1 MLTEAAEAT
10 TRDNDITSDLFQ
22 YSNSSMTLLMLEFC
36 HIRPNS
42 DPMLTEAAKA
52 TTRDSGITLDL
63 LQYSNSSMTLLMLRF
78 CHIRPNSDPMVTEAA
93 EATTRDNGITQF
105 GFVTVPEQVNDISSA
120 QIPSHTGQ
128 KYKMLE

>member
-22 YSNSSMTLLMLEFC
+22 YSNSSMTLLMLDFC

-52 TTRDSGITLDL
+52 TTRDNGVTFDL
-63 LQYSNSSMTLLMLRF
+63 FQYSNSRMT
-78 CHIRPNSDPMVTEAA
+78 
-93 EATTRDNGITQF
+93 Q
-105 GFVTVPEQVNDISSA
+105 
-120 QIPSHTGQ
+120 
-128 KYKMLE
+128 

>member
-1 MLTEAAEAT
+1 
-10 TRDNDITSDLFQ
+10 
-22 YSNSSMTLLMLEFC
+22 
-36 HIRPNS
+36 
-42 DPMLTEAAKA
+42 MLTEAAKA